1 MDTEIRADVIE
12 FLVTNY
18 LFGDLSRTPKD
29 DEPLVESGIIDST
42 GILEL
47 IEFLEAHFDIEVT
60 EAETVP
66 ANLGS
71 VSALTEFVSSK
82 RVALPSL

>member
-1 MDTEIRADVIE
+1 MNAEIRADVIE
-12 FLVTNY
+12 FVVTNY
-18 LFGDLSRTPKD
+18 LFGDVSRTPKD

-47 IEFLEAHFDIEVT
+47 IEFLESHFDIEVT
-60 EAETVP
+60 EGETVP

-71 VSALTEFVSSK
+71 VAALTEFVASK